1 MRFLGFGL
9 SDRVP
14 DARTIWLFREKLTG
28 AIGPLFARFDATL
41 RQSGYLAMA
50 AQIVDARLIA
60 APRRR
65 NTQDAK
71 KAIKDGRIPPTGTTS
86 PRSSARRIATRA
98 GQSNT
103 PKYTKAKP
111 REQAAR
117 GWLDAARRSGDSGVR
132 LSEPHL
138 ARSRF
143 RLHSQRERDGRRRL

>member
-14 DARTIWLFREKLTG
+14 DARTIWLVREKLTKAG

-41 RQSGYLAMA
+41 RQSGSIAMA
-50 AQIVDARLIA
+50 GQIVDARLIA
-60 APRRR
+60 APRQR

-71 KAIKDGRIPPTGTTS
+71 KAIKGGRIPDDWKDKPAK
-86 PRSSARRIATRA
+86 RRQKDRDARWTV
-98 GQSNT
+98 
-103 PKYTKAKP
+103 KYTKAKP
-111 REQAAR
+111 CEQAAR
-117 GWLDAARRSGDSGVR
+117 GWIDATCRSGDSGVR

-143 RLHSQRERDGRRRL
+143 RLHSQRAYLT